1 MLMNRES
8 WWIADECFGQASQL
22 SESRKSFGSDVLSY
36 ENELIG
42 ETGIDTSHYPTREP
56 ESEHKQQHLNKP

>member
-1 MLMNRES
+1 MSALVRPAKGKPDSILM
-8 WWIADECFGQASQL
+8 
-22 SESRKSFGSDVLSY
+22 SENRKSFDSDVLSY

-42 ETGIDTSHYPTREP
+42 ESGIDTSNYPTREP